1 MVVAPEASSAPSVII
16 SSNLRHSYGEGELRT
31 QILHGLNFEVR
42 AGEVTLLV
50 GPSGSGKST
59 LLTLIGAL
67 RSVEDGS
74 LRVLGREL
82 NGANE
87 GQRVGIRRR
96 IGFIFQSHNLVS
108 SLTVLQ
114 NVSLLLQLCEPDP
127 RRRTERACGLLESV
141 GLSHRLHHFP
151 EELSGGQR
159 QRVAI
164 ARALAPEPEL
174 VLADE
179 PTASLDSQSGQD
191 VVELLGDLCRRRGSA
206 VLLVTHDLRLL
217 KDADRIWRI
226 EDGRV
231 SPWQPDAATPA
242 SVPH

>member
-1 MVVAPEASSAPSVII
+1 MSNIVIQTQGL
-16 SSNLRHSYGEGELRT
+16 SHSYGEGALRT
-31 QILHGLNFEVR
+31 RILHELDFHVDS
-42 AGEVTLLV
+42 GEVTLLV

-67 RSVEDGS
+67 RSVEEGS
-74 LRVLGREL
+74 LKVLGEEM
-82 NGANE
+82 NGADE
-87 GQRVGIRRR
+87 DARMHVRRR

-114 NVSLLLQLCEPDP
+114 NVQLLLQLNEPNP
-127 RRRTERACGLLESV
+127 KRRTEKASELLDAV
-141 GLSHRLHHFP
+141 GLGHRLHHFP

-179 PTASLDSQSGQD
+179 PTASLDSKSGQD

-217 KDADRIWRI
+217 KDADKIWRI
-226 EDGRV
+226 EDGKV
-231 SPWQPDAATPA
+231 APWQPDSSQLNA
-242 SVPH
+242 H

>member
-1 MVVAPEASSAPSVII
+1 MSQTGHSVIVT
-16 SSNLRHSYGEGELRT
+16 SDLRHSYGEGELRT
-31 QILHGLNFEVR
+31 QILHGLNFDVK

-67 RSVEDGS
+67 RSVEEGS
-74 LRVLGREL
+74 LKVLGQEL
-82 NGANE
+82 NGSDE
-87 GQRVGIRRR
+87 WQRVEIRRR

-114 NVSLLLQLCEPDP
+114 NVSLLLQLCEPNP
-127 RRRTERACGLLESV
+127 RQRIERACNLLEAV
-141 GLSHRLHHFP
+141 GLSHRLHHYP
-151 EELSGGQR
+151 DELSGGQR

-231 SPWQPDAATPA
+231 NAWEPDAATLA
-242 SVPH
+242 SSQH